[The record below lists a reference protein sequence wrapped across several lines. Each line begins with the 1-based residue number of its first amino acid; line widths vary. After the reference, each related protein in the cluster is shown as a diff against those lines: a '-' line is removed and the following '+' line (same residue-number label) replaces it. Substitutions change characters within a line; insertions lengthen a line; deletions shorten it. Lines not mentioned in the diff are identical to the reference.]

1 MKIKEALS
9 SGRSKPVWAFVLVA
23 MIFVASLQP
32 ASATSPEVG
41 ELGGVLTFLEVME
54 KYIVLTDLMQS
65 IAADDTRT
73 AGFAVLQVKDLY
85 DDMGKKAEAA
95 DVLKEMLKETTNKQ
109 IRNLIRLQ
117 LADILK
123 NTGRQ
128 MEAVDV
134 LREVVRENA
143 R

>member
-1 MKIKEALS
+1 MRIKETLS
-9 SGRSKPVWAFVLVA
+9 SVRSTRVWAFILTA
-23 MIFVASLQP
+23 MIIAGSAQP
-32 ASATSPEVG
+32 AFAAKPEVG

-109 IRNLIRLQ
+109 VRNLIRLQ

-134 LREVVRENA
+134 LRAVIRENSG
-143 R
+143 

>member
-1 MKIKEALS
+1 
-9 SGRSKPVWAFVLVA
+9 
-23 MIFVASLQP
+23 MILATSLQP
-32 ASATSPEVG
+32 ASAADAEMG

-123 NTGRQ
+123 NTGKQ
-128 MEAVDV
+128 MEAVSV

>member
-1 MKIKEALS
+1 MKIKRTLS
-9 SGRSKPVWAFVLVA
+9 SDRRAYVMALLLAATVFAGG
-23 MIFVASLQP
+23 LQP
-32 ASATSPEVG
+32 AFAADPELG

-109 IRNLIRLQ
+109 VRNLIRLQ

-123 NTGRQ
+123 NTGKQ

-134 LREVVRENA
+134 LREVIRENA
-143 R
+143 K

>member
-1 MKIKEALS
+1 
-9 SGRSKPVWAFVLVA
+9 
-23 MIFVASLQP
+23 
-32 ASATSPEVG
+32 
-41 ELGGVLTFLEVME
+41 
-54 KYIVLTDLMQS
+54 MQS

-109 IRNLIRLQ
+109 VRNLIRLQ

>member
-1 MKIKEALS
+1 MKIKESLS
-9 SGRSKPVWAFVLVA
+9 SGRSTSVWAFALVA
-23 MIFVASLQP
+23 MIVAGTLQP
-32 ASATSPEVG
+32 ALAADPEVG

-73 AGFAVLQVKDLY
+73 AGFAVLQVKDIY
-85 DDMGKKAEAA
+85 DDMGRKAEAA
-95 DVLKEMLKETTNKQ
+95 DVLKEMLKETTKKQ
-109 IRNLIRLQ
+109 VRNLIRLQ

-123 NTGRQ
+123 NTGKQ

-134 LREVVRENA
+134 LRDVIRENA